1 MLYLPVNAL
10 WKVFAITLK
19 LILTYCEEEW
29 NGFFV
34 QSLAAFNKEAIIE
47 YACSTMSGL
56 HAHCLKKQSAMAHIA
71 VK

>member
-10 WKVFAITLK
+10 WKVFAITFQ
-19 LILTYCEEEW
+19 LILTYCEEEF

-56 HAHCLKKQSAMAHIA
+56 HAHCLMKQSAMAHIA